1 MVWLGLVAVIGV
13 GFAFVKVRRNRKTS
27 AAAQ

>member
-13 GFAFVKVRRNRKTS
+13 GFAFVKVRRKRKTS
-27 AAAQ
+27 AVAQ